1 MRKVILFDWGGV
13 VETSYMEYSTIRDIM
28 YSLGCSNVDEELIY
42 DRFHV
47 NSSTSCFDTITN
59 MEEYNKALKEFLC
72 LFSGDVEVTDEI
84 VEKYKKTY
92 SSVMVNNPYYQDV
105 SEYAQSLSDRC
116 EIGIL
121 SNVQLIDKKRQN
133 RHLNYDSFKYVF
145 LSCDIGLAK
154 PGREIFLYVNEKIGD
169 ADILFL
175 DDNENNLK
183 VPRELGWKT
192 YQVQKGGDI
201 DNIKRVCNEFLGGEE

>member
-28 YSLGCSNVDEELIY
+28 YSLGFTNVDEELIY
-42 DRFHV
+42 DRFHI
-47 NSSTSCFDTITN
+47 NSGTSCFDTITSE
-59 MEEYNKALKEFLC
+59 EEYNKALKEFLE

-84 VEKYKKTY
+84 IEKYKELY
-92 SSVMVNNPYYQDV
+92 SSVMVNNPYYPDV
-105 SEYAQSLSDRC
+105 SDFAQGLGSRC

-121 SNVQLIDKKRQN
+121 SNVSLVDKKRQN
-133 RHLNYDSFKYVF
+133 RHLNYDSFDYVF

-154 PGREIFLYVNEKIGD
+154 PGREIFEYVNKKIGD
-169 ADILFL
+169 AEILFL

-192 YQVQKGGDI
+192 YQVNKGGDI
-201 DNIKRVCNEFLGGEE
+201 DNIKKICNEFLGGEE